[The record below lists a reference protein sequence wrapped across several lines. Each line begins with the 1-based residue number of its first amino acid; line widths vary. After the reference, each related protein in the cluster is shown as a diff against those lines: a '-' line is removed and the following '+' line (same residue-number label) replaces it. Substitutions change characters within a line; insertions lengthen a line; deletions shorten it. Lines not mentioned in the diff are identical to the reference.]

1 MKINIEKIR
10 IDGDTQSRVKIHDN
24 IVQEYTESLMNAVV
38 FPPVKLFFDGVDH
51 WLADGF
57 HRYHA
62 HRRAKI
68 KEVDCDISKGT
79 KRDAKL
85 YSWGANNNHGLRRT
99 NEDVRKVVIEALE
112 DIEISTWTNR
122 DIAKLCKT
130 TDMTVGRIKK
140 ELQLKD
146 QLEKERKNPKPVI
159 KPAPVATAEDEPEET
174 QDDKIYELSVENN
187 ALQAENT
194 RLRDAIAV
202 GKLDLPEE
210 EVTTVEETIK
220 GLRSDVSRLENEL
233 QSMTL
238 SRNDFQQKSAD
249 AISQV
254 KYWKRRAEK
263 AEKLIN
269 KN

>member
-10 IDGDTQSRVKIHDN
+10 IDGDTQSRVKIYDN
-24 IVQEYTESLMNAVV
+24 IIQEYTESLMNSIV
-38 FPPVKLFFDGVDH
+38 FPPVKLFFDGADH

-85 YSWGANNNHGLRRT
+85 YSWGANNGHGLRRT
-99 NEDVRKVVIEALE
+99 NEDVRKIVIEALE

-146 QLEKERKNPKPVI
+146 QLEKEKKDTGQTSKTTHSEPI
-159 KPAPVATAEDEPEET
+159 DDIPEET

-187 ALQAENT
+187 ALQAENV

-202 GKLDLPEE
+202 GKLDLSEE
-210 EVTTVEETIK
+210 EVTNVEETIK
-220 GLRSDVSRLENEL
+220 GLRLDVSRLENEL

-249 AISQV
+249 AINQV

-263 AEKLIN
+263 AEKLLN